1 MARTGRR
8 KGSPDT
14 REAIL
19 DAARA
24 AFAERG
30 FDGAS
35 IRVIAS
41 GAGVDPALVHH
52 YFGTKE
58 RLFLDVVEAPVDPA
72 DFVPLAL
79 TGDDDH
85 IGERVVRMFLSVWDD
100 PKRGPMLLA
109 LIRSGLAHDWSARM
123 LREFL
128 TSQILRRVIAR
139 LDVPPAEAPMRA
151 ALTASQMIGLGLA
164 RYLLKIEPLASAD
177 ADTVVA
183 MVAPTVQRYLLGPLP
198 DAGRV
203 RAGGDW

>member
-1 MARTGRR
+1 VARTGRR
-8 KGSPDT
+8 KGRPDT

-24 AFAERG
+24 TFADKG

-35 IRVIAS
+35 IRAIA
-41 GAGVDPALVHH
+41 GAAGVDPALVHH

-58 RLFLDVVEAPVDPA
+58 QLFLASVGAPVDPS
-72 DFVPLAL
+72 DFIPAAL
-79 TGDDDH
+79 SGDDEH
-85 IGERVVRMFLSVWDD
+85 IGERVVRTFLSVWDD
-100 PKRGPMLLA
+100 PKTGPIVLA

-128 TSQILRRVIAR
+128 AAQVLRRVIDR
-139 LDVPPAEAPMRA
+139 LDVRPDEAPMRA
-151 ALTASQMIGLGLA
+151 ALTASQMIGLGLG

-183 MVAPTVQRYLLGPLP
+183 MIAPTVQRYLLGPLP
-198 DAGRV
+198 TAP
-203 RAGGDW
+203 